1 MSTQMIVRMDP
12 GLKKKLAV
20 LARTEG
26 KTSSQ
31 MVRELVEGYV
41 KEHDIAA
48 YIDGLW
54 TRTGAKL
61 KKKGA
66 SAADVQAAIKA
77 VRKIR
82 G

>member
-1 MSTQMIVRMDP
+1 M
-12 GLKKKLAV
+12 
-20 LARTEG
+20 
-26 KTSSQ
+26 
-31 MVRELVEGYV
+31 RELVEGYV

-54 TRTGAKL
+54 ERTGTKL
-61 KKKGA
+61 KKKGV
-66 SAADVQAAIKA
+66 SAGDVKAAIKA